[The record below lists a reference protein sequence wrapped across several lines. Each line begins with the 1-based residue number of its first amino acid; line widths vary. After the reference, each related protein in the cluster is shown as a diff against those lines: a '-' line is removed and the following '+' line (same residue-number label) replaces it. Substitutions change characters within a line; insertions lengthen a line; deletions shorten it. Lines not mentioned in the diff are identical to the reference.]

1 MCICFA
7 DIQGL
12 SPDKQAQL
20 KQFYAQ
26 LKSQPNDRNSADN
39 NGSDKALAAGSDTK
53 EALAANFGAKTPS
66 ENSTNIKTSDHC
78 APLKQLVDVAN
89 DLKLVADE
97 KNDVT
102 TATNTASHTS
112 ESDKRNVNNG
122 SGKALASDTKE
133 ATDSGAKTPSENS
146 TNTKSSDHC
155 APLKQLV
162 DVANDL
168 KLVADEK
175 NDVITATN
183 TASHTS
189 ESDKNNVNVSKKK
202 VTEPNQSRKP
212 NSTGG
217 MRCRNAVTETVA
229 SPENANST
237 SVSHKIHT
245 PNISSESESSDEDNG
260 ESNVKIPYYMANGKW
275 DYITCDIAKVKKA
288 DKKDDLFEVPLQIQT
303 CYQRDG
309 QYQGDVIQET
319 SEFVF
324 VWHFLFTYLFN
335 FLCCPF

>member
-39 NGSDKALAAGSDTK
+39 NGSGKALAAGSDTK

-78 APLKQLVDVAN
+78 APLKQIADVAN

-133 ATDSGAKTPSENS
+133 ATDSGAKTPSKNS
-146 TNTKSSDHC
+146 TNTKSSDHS

-162 DVANDL
+162 DVAIDL

-202 VTEPNQSRKP
+202 VTEPNQSSQS

-217 MRCRNAVTETVA
+217 MRCRNAP
-229 SPENANST
+229 PENANRT
-237 SVSHKIHT
+237 PVSHKKIHT
-245 PNISSESESSDEDNG
+245 SASESSDEDDG
-260 ESNVKIPYYMANGKW
+260 GSNVKIPYYMANGKW

-288 DKKDDLFEVPLQIQT
+288 DKKDDLFEVPLKIQT

>member
-97 KNDVT
+97 KNDV
-102 TATNTASHTS
+102 
-112 ESDKRNVNNG
+112 
-122 SGKALASDTKE
+122 
-133 ATDSGAKTPSENS
+133 
-146 TNTKSSDHC
+146 
-155 APLKQLV
+155 
-162 DVANDL
+162 
-168 KLVADEK
+168 
-175 NDVITATN
+175 ITATN

-202 VTEPNQSRKP
+202 VTEPNQSSQS

-217 MRCRNAVTETVA
+217 MRCRNTP
-229 SPENANST
+229 PENANST
-237 SVSHKIHT
+237 PVSHKKIHT
-245 PNISSESESSDEDNG
+245 SASESSDEDDG
-260 ESNVKIPYYMANGKW
+260 GSNVKIPYYMANGKW